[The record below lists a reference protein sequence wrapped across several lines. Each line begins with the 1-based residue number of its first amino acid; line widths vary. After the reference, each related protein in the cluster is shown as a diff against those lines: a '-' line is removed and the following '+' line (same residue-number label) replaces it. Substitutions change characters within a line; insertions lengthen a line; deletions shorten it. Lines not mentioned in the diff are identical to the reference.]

1 LVIVKG
7 FKTIFFLLLIV
18 GFSSCKKETIEDP
31 IPEQTPVFTANGSL
45 NGNSFEIIAGEENAT
60 MQTMTRLENG
70 VKLYTGILGNNNESI
85 EFGIHEGNI
94 DLASISNLNHF
105 SGSLQ
110 FARIPS
116 EPLLMLS
123 KELLPNAMMIDQIK
137 WYVNGVFAGIDDV
150 EIIYPG
156 KYNICAEVVFFDG
169 MQSTLCNEMIA
180 GYHLNASYKLTHYLN
195 QTGNLKVWLDEATE
209 PISSVEW
216 LVDDVLYCP
225 GEMLNIGEIG
235 LKSYKITSRVTFTNG
250 VVRTRS
256 ILVDGSLSGKFIED
270 FSIFENEIIN
280 EVFWDYTV
288 SIKFKKDGITYSTA
302 EADNSNATIIVNDM
316 NYFGLNSSGNQVF
329 KCNASVNC
337 FVTDPSNGSQI
348 PLNFN
353 TQLGVEIK
361 D

>member
-1 LVIVKG
+1 VKG
-7 FKTIFFLLLIV
+7 FKTIFFLLLIF
-18 GFSSCKKETIEDP
+18 GFSSCRKETIEDP
-31 IPEQTPVFTANGSL
+31 IPEQTPVFTAIGSFS
-45 NGNSFEIIAGEENAT
+45 GNSFEIIAGEDNAT
-60 MQTMTRLENG
+60 MQTLTRVENG
-70 VKLYTGILGNNNESI
+70 VKLYSGILGDNYESI
-85 EFGIHEGNI
+85 ELGIHEGNI
-94 DLASISNLNHF
+94 DLASLSDLNSF
-105 SGSLQ
+105 TGSLQ

-116 EPLLMLS
+116 APLLMLS
-123 KELLPNAMMIDQIK
+123 KDLLPNSMMIDQIK

-156 KYNICAEVVFFDG
+156 KYNICAEVIFYDG

-195 QTGNLKVWLDEATE
+195 QTGSLKVWLDEATE
-209 PISSVEW
+209 SISSVDW
-216 LVDDVLYCP
+216 LVDDVLHCQ

-235 LKSYKITSRVTFTNG
+235 LKSHKITSRVTFTNG
-250 VVRTRS
+250 VIRTRS

-270 FSIFENEIIN
+270 FSIFEKEIIN

-288 SIKFKKDGITYSTA
+288 LIKYKKDGITYSTA
-302 EADNSNATIIVNDM
+302 EADNSNASIIVNDIT
-316 NYFGLNSSGNQVF
+316 YFGLNSSGNQVF

-337 FVTDPSNGSQI
+337 FVTNPSNGELL